1 MTETSVLTPT
11 AALSAGR
18 GNNESLMP
26 PRRSGYVADGAPGKE
41 DSGSDGAPDYWFS
54 LIDEKTAA
62 AFLDLTDRTMQ
73 AMRQRGGGPRFVR
86 ISARCVKYRRI
97 DLKSYV
103 EARLRSSTSDCGEAA

>member
-1 MTETSVLTPT
+1 MSLEHDPARSEP
-11 AALSAGR
+11 AAATGTGMDGSPR
-18 GNNESLMP
+18 GP
-26 PRRSGYVADGAPGKE
+26 PDAS
-41 DSGSDGAPDYWFS
+41 DYWHA
-54 LIDEKTAA
+54 LIDEKAAA

-103 EARLRSSTSDCGEAA
+103 DARLRSSTSDCGEAA